1 MFFRKLSEQEKLERK
16 AKRKKDRREFYQGM
30 KICLIFS
37 TVLGLG
43 GFLYA
48 FIMSTPTVQSL
59 AYTWIVSKEIA
70 PQTRLEYAMSANIY
84 DMSAEYKFSLSKDS
98 KLSHWL
104 LDKSYERAKAKL
116 DANDPLLTILK
127 FRRDTFEYKI
137 TEKNVAAYYQM
148 CIDAIKA
155 IQNSSSPYKDYFIA
169 RSIMLKGALINSD
182 FKLDMLKKVNCNMYN
197 ELTSFI
203 CQDRELA
210 PLMDIGTDYSLLAK
224 YMIKAEA
231 DMLPNY
237 ICVILNDHK
246 FRGKQPEESCDNA
259 LMDKMVA
266 KHNQLARWY
275 KRSADNFDGKYKH
288 DDARY
293 EIKAKLK
300 RFIYFSKSTKE
311 YLVKICP
318 SRAKEL
324 ITVK

>member
-1 MFFRKLSEQEKLERK
+1 MFFRKLSEQEKLERI
-16 AKRKKDRREFYQGM
+16 AKRKKEWRYVVKVMFWQT
-30 KICLIFS
+30 LIGG
-37 TVLGLG
+37 VLLG
-43 GFLYA
+43 
-48 FIMSTPTVQSL
+48 
-59 AYTWIVSKEIA
+59 AYTLFWEIKIVSSVNYAWMVSKEVA
-70 PQTRLEYAMSANIY
+70 PHARFEYTISSATY
-84 DMSAEYKFSLSKDS
+84 EMPKKDKFSLSKDS

-116 DANDPLLTILK
+116 PEDDPLLTILK

-137 TEKNVAAYYQM
+137 TEQNVAAYYQM

-197 ELTSFI
+197 ELTNFI

-246 FRGKQPEESCDNA
+246 FRGKQPEESCDSE

-275 KRSADNFDGKYKH
+275 KRSVGNFDGKYKH
-288 DDARY
+288 DDVRSD
-293 EIKAKLK
+293 IKIRLK
-300 RFIYFSKSTKE
+300 QSAYIPKKTRELLIKK
-311 YLVKICP
+311 CP

-324 ITVK
+324 ITVR